1 MSLGGVQEDFRV
13 EVVIKPDLEG
23 WMSGGVDS
31 IERHR
36 NSILGGGAEG
46 QTTSVSLALLFHGI
60 LFLFGTCN

>member
-1 MSLGGVQEDFRV
+1 MSLWGVQEDFRV

-36 NSILGGGAEG
+36 NSILGGGNSIRKG
-46 QTTSVSLALLFHGI
+46 QAAGKYAL
-60 LFLFGTCN
+60 